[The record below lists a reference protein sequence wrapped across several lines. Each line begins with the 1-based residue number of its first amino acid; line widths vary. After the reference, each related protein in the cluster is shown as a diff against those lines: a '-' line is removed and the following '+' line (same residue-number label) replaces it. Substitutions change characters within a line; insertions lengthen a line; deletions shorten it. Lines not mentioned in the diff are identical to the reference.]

1 MKRLIVCLALL
12 FVLALLETDGSGQQ
26 PKKRT
31 RPRARADQSQSTSQ
45 PGAEKA
51 QRPQSAGQQ
60 ADAPGQ
66 SPTTASQAKPPEP
79 AQTTSQVKKP
89 ARKAEEDYQPG
100 KGVTL
105 SATLA
110 ATRFNNGNVSGSA
123 WSVTLNV
130 QNDTNKELQL
140 GESLVVIE
148 KARENPLYIA
158 CYVARAGASPS
169 PHLHMLA
176 QRYGLDWGY
185 EISKSG
191 GYSMF
196 FLAGGSMSLSFSSTD
211 PYEGLGYGRV
221 APHSQRKI
229 DVQVPFPISI
239 KNQVREYVSVIP
251 PSIHPVGGG
260 PESFSQTILRFDL
273 GSGSDNSTPNPVE
286 NTTVLMRASEL
297 RATVTT
303 SQQLWRQ
310 VFSLNWLAESNPKE
324 ATSLLIEVVT
334 NNDAIPLLRSVAAM
348 NLGVLKEKTAVK
360 PLGDV
365 VRQTTTTQVRR
376 WAIDALGEIG
386 EVTAAPVIRPFI
398 DDSYE
403 PTANAAIEAL
413 GKLKDPDA
421 VSVLLTI
428 LNDPKKNKRHS
439 EAATALGTI
448 GNQAALDALIGLVRN
463 GKSETRLLAADKLGL
478 SGSAQAVPVL
488 VGIAAD
494 AKAPKDLRGEAMS
507 SLGKI
512 GGAEALSAVPVLAG
526 IASDAKAPK
535 DLRGKAIS
543 SLGKIGGAE
552 ALSALRAASESDNES
567 IRTTAISSLAQ
578 VKEAGAVEA
587 LIQLAERPGYS
598 SRATA
603 VRVLGEEKKTEALPA
618 LRRIAADKQAA
629 SDARREAC
637 DALAKMDDKQAIA
650 ALLAAADDSDS
661 ALYADA
667 LKALATIGD
676 KEADQAAVTALQSKH
691 LTVRE
696 KAAAQLRSR
705 KWADAMTPLWQAY
718 QAETKEDAADEMA
731 SALIELKFADKNAVP
746 FLIGRLDPKK
756 NPVWYQ
762 DVRLLRH
769 LTGKAYGPEGKW
781 SNDKTR
787 EAELIKWRQWWEG
800 ESAK

>member
-12 FVLALLETDGSGQQ
+12 FVLALLESDGSGQQ

-31 RPRARADQSQSTSQ
+31 RPRARANQSQSTSQ

-51 QRPQSAGQQ
+51 QPPQSAGQQ
-60 ADAPGQ
+60 DDAPGQ
-66 SPTTASQAKPPEP
+66 SPAAASQAKPPEP

-89 ARKAEEDYQPG
+89 APKAEEEYQPG

-110 ATRFNNGNVSGSA
+110 ATRFNNGNVSGPA

-196 FLAGGSMSLSFSSTD
+196 FLAGGSVSFSFSSTD
-211 PYEGLGYGRV
+211 PYEGLGYGRI
-221 APHSQRKI
+221 APRSQRKI

-239 KNQVREYVSVIP
+239 KNHVREYVAVIP

-260 PESFSQTILRFDL
+260 PESLSQTILRFDL
-273 GSGSDNSTPNPVE
+273 GSSDNSTPSPAE
-286 NTTVLMRASEL
+286 NTTVLMQASEL

-360 PLGDV
+360 PLVDV
-365 VRQTTTTQVRR
+365 VRQTTTNQVRR

-398 DDSYE
+398 DDSDE

-448 GNQAALDALIGLVRN
+448 GNQAAVDALIALVRS

-488 VGIAAD
+488 AGIAAD
-494 AKAPKDLRGEAMS
+494 AKAPNA
-507 SLGKI
+507 
-512 GGAEALSAVPVLAG
+512 
-526 IASDAKAPK
+526 
-535 DLRGKAIS
+535 LRGKAIS

-598 SRATA
+598 SRARA
-603 VRVLGEEKKTEALPA
+603 VRSWAKKKDGGAPCAQTD
-618 LRRIAADKQAA
+618 RRRQT
-629 SDARREAC
+629 SSQRR
-637 DALAKMDDKQAIA
+637 
-650 ALLAAADDSDS
+650 S
-661 ALYADA
+661 A
-667 LKALATIGD
+667 
-676 KEADQAAVTALQSKH
+676 
-691 LTVRE
+691 
-696 KAAAQLRSR
+696 
-705 KWADAMTPLWQAY
+705 
-718 QAETKEDAADEMA
+718 
-731 SALIELKFADKNAVP
+731 
-746 FLIGRLDPKK
+746 
-756 NPVWYQ
+756 
-762 DVRLLRH
+762 
-769 LTGKAYGPEGKW
+769 
-781 SNDKTR
+781 
-787 EAELIKWRQWWEG
+787 
-800 ESAK
+800 